1 MAKAALAIL
10 DQAIYALTNLALQ
23 MLVARSVSGE
33 EFGAY
38 SVGSTFFFVAALAHQ
53 TGVIEPMFVFTAQRY
68 GQHIG
73 AYHQRLRREWSIGFG
88 VAVLAVGLVLAL
100 AMFIVGSPLVA
111 RILAAFAVVSPV
123 LLYLWLLRR
132 MTFLLGRIDIA
143 VLGGLTYSL
152 TLVGAAAL
160 VMYAGHMTGVVAVEL
175 SGLAAVVASVVIM
188 AAMRWP
194 LSKSRPPVDLL
205 YQHFRYGRWAVSS
218 EAVAWA
224 IANAPIVVLP
234 IWYGLTAAAQL
245 RVLNLMFMPLLQVV
259 AALGSLLLRR
269 YASAGRDAYDMRTIF
284 KYFWMLM
291 AGASIYSALIIV
303 FGTAAAPLLFG
314 EEHRVEE
321 PWLLLG
327 AASTIC
333 SVATQGFFVALRARE
348 HSHQVLFVHMIVL
361 AIMGGLLPL
370 VIDLGV
376 SGITGILLSQAMA
389 WGVAVGVAGLLVSQ
403 RGRLGAG
410 LGARGNR

>member
-1 MAKAALAIL
+1 MVKAMLAIL
-10 DQAIYALTNLALQ
+10 DQAVYALTNLALQ
-23 MLVARSVSGE
+23 MLVARSVSSE

-68 GQHIG
+68 GRHIG
-73 AYHQRLRREWSIGFG
+73 AYHQRLRRAWSIGFG
-88 VAVLAVGLVLAL
+88 AAVLIVGMALAC

-111 RILAAFAVVSPV
+111 KILAAFAVVSPV

-132 MTFLLGRIDIA
+132 MAFVLWRIDIA
-143 VLGGLTYSL
+143 VLGGVTYSL
-152 TLVGAAAL
+152 TLFGAAA
-160 VMYAGHMTGVVAVEL
+160 VVTYAGHMTGVAAVGL
-175 SGLAAVVASVVIM
+175 SGLAAVAASLVIL
-188 AAMRWP
+188 AVMRWP
-194 LSKSRPPVDLL
+194 SPKSRPPADLL

-224 IANAPIVVLP
+224 IANSPIVVLP
-234 IWYGLTAAAQL
+234 IWYGLAAAAQL

-259 AALGSLLLRR
+259 AAMASLLLRR
-269 YASAGRDAYDMRTIF
+269 YASSGRDAYEMRTIF

-291 AGASIYSALIIV
+291 GGAGVYSALVIL
-303 FGTAAAPLLFG
+303 FGARVAPLLFG
-314 EEHRVEE
+314 QAHRIEE

-348 HSHQVLFVHMIVL
+348 HSHQVLFVHLIVL
-361 AIMGGLLPL
+361 AIMGGVLPL
-370 VIDLGV
+370 VIAFGV
-376 SGITGILLSQAMA
+376 TGISGILLSQALA
-389 WGVAVGVAGLLVSQ
+389 WGVAVGLAGLLVSQ
-403 RGRLGAG
+403 RVRLGAK
-410 LGARGNR
+410 A